1 MARRPSTLS
10 VSTPPPSSAGPY
22 QLSKGTSRLSPL
34 PTFQT
39 PTSSW
44 TPRNASFLTPSRHL
58 HGPPVENPDE
68 LFTRLT
74 VSEVMHVHRRLLC
87 VIPPHNCLRL
97 FTLTLSSVR
106 QGRCGRQARRTTAH
120 GRVRTRI
127 LHYLVFLELEFE
139 SAGNATATSCRHH
152 PPLYPSRSLHK
163 IPWTPS
169 KTSSYQFRPRYLR

>member
-1 MARRPSTLS
+1 VKVPRPCSAVRIRVLGPTCMARRPPTLSAVS

-44 TPRNASFLTPSRHL
+44 TPRNASFLAPSR
-58 HGPPVENPDE
+58 GPPVENPDE

-127 LHYLVFLELEFE
+127 
-139 SAGNATATSCRHH
+139 TALSGFSGTR
-152 PPLYPSRSLHK
+152 
-163 IPWTPS
+163 I
-169 KTSSYQFRPRYLR
+169 